1 MMNMA
6 EIRAASR
13 EQVHVSEICLH
24 IADASEYRSDA
35 KPFSESTYAG
45 RDSMQP

>member
-1 MMNMA
+1 MMP
-6 EIRAASR
+6 
-13 EQVHVSEICLH
+13 ICLH
-24 IADASEYRSDA
+24 VEDASEHRADA